1 MESVMIIH
9 LGKLTCNCPSEQT
22 RAQAEIQTA
31 DECFAVCLVSLV
43 R

>member
-1 MESVMIIH
+1 MESVIIIH
-9 LGKLTCNCPSEQT
+9 LGKLTCPSEQT